1 MPGYI
6 ALLILVLY
14 VVVMAAAYTLAGVVG
29 LIGLIVKAIREKI
42 NKNDEKPTYEP
53 QLLTEK
59 QERQARQTIKD
70 YSDRRKEFL
79 NTLKSNNAPL
89 EDQLE
94 VCENA
99 LDKISSMPGDQNT
112 KKGYQLY
119 WRRLKKEIDDEVLE
133 RRINSVIGSESD
145 RRERKAIKEFNQY
158 LEDQEQMAIYAR
170 SIWDTGKELSI
181 CDDTI
186 QTISSAPV
194 PEDNRKEAIKKWS
207 ERKAYLN
214 DCLKKSTRPDLMVGY
229 DDVTPVIDEEFL
241 EGVSRFGYEDWKQ
254 DVLDYVAAVNM
265 LSKLKNRYSALQSA
279 TFVANKLILEYLSTD
294 SSKNFFEYIMQKC
307 EEMPF
312 SVPAE
317 QLAYGVNSDIAKMLA
332 DNTDL
337 TIVGQSVRKYMEKN
351 GRSSRPKPE
360 EIYPIETTGDPEID
374 SFAQLAKI
382 VAHTKLKHLQID
394 DSDIDESIECA
405 RKNYKQREWKS
416 FEDYFSNAFQFGYLT
431 ERRFQRLYFILYN
444 IAQAKLEGATNSDI
458 VQQLGNLYV
467 IDPAKKRVEPGD
479 EQTGQKLQH
488 EFASDESLP
497 FYTFTKEEHA
507 IIAVTSRITR
517 ELYHH
522 RLFRKTAAITIGL
535 INRYHKLKREDA
547 MSERQYFQLS
557 IGMLKREDKNM
568 QGVYEAIIRIVNSVF
583 SGMNEAQA
591 YAEVKRE
598 VLQPFVDTG
607 IMKGKQTVKKD
618 IRGYAYE
625 SLLSSIRACEFPA
638 ATRNDFLSFAE
649 RLNDNCKL
657 AFNAKDKYYKAL
669 LDQISRP
676 AANQGLDGP
685 KIKAMRYIL
694 QCKINDVPD
703 VSFRALVGSKFQ
715 ELYRVEAPTPTKK
728 SKRKHGR

>member
-1 MPGYI
+1 MAKGGDGSI
-6 ALLILVLY
+6 IVLALLTIIVGGWVAILV
-14 VVVMAAAYTLAGVVG
+14 VGAIITVGVAVFHIVKDIREEKRKQKEQAALPEADPEKELTEYLDNQRWHADRIRETWDPEDE
-29 LIGLIVKAIREKI
+29 IGLCKNTIDTINNSEAPEEVKKQHRSYW
-42 NKNDEKPTYEP
+42 KN
-53 QLLTEK
+53 
-59 QERQARQTIKD
+59 
-70 YSDRRKEFL
+70 RK
-79 NTLKSNNAPL
+79 K
-89 EDQLE
+89 
-94 VCENA
+94 
-99 LDKISSMPGDQNT
+99 
-112 KKGYQLY
+112 
-119 WRRLKKEIDDEVLE
+119 
-133 RRINSVIGSESD
+133 
-145 RRERKAIKEFNQY
+145 Y
-158 LEDQEQMAIYAR
+158 LEDC
-170 SIWDTGKELSI
+170 K
-181 CDDTI
+181 
-186 QTISSAPV
+186 
-194 PEDNRKEAIKKWS
+194 RKG
-207 ERKAYLN
+207 
-214 DCLKKSTRPDLMVGY
+214 TRPKTKKTGAEETSDY
-229 DDVTPVIDEEFL
+229 EEIQNTVIDEEYL
-241 EGVSRFGYEDWKQ
+241 SSVSFFGYEDWKQ
-254 DVLDYVAAVNM
+254 DILDYVAAVDM

-294 SSKNFFEYIMQKC
+294 GSKNFFEYIMQRC

-317 QLAYGVNSDIAKMLA
+317 LLAYGVNSDIAKMLA
-332 DNTDL
+332 DKTDL
-337 TIVGQSVRKYMEKN
+337 TIVGQSVREYMEKN

-360 EIYPIETTGDPEID
+360 EIYPIESTGDPEID
-374 SFAQLAKI
+374 SFAHLAKI

-394 DSDIDESIECA
+394 DSDIDESIDCA

-444 IAQAKLEGATNSDI
+444 IAQAKLEGATNSNI

-535 INRYHKLKREDA
+535 INRYHKLTREDA

-625 SLLSSIRACEFPA
+625 SLLTSIRACEFPA

-703 VSFRALVGSKFQ
+703 VSFRALVGSKFK
-715 ELYRVEAPTPTKK
+715 ESYRVEAPTPTKK